1 MAERRLTLVDVN
13 ALVALCLTSHQ
24 HHRPAHAFLAGVTGA
39 WATCPVTESALFRL
53 LLNPAVTGTP
63 RSAGEVAAVVAGLQ
77 ADPRWRFLPDD
88 SRLGEPLVDLNVL
101 MGHQQVTDLHLV
113 NLAAPLANY
122 EFYFAGPP
130 PMTQALQELLMV
142 NHRVP
147 FEQIH
152 FDRFF

>member
-113 NLAAPLANY
+113 NLAASHGAVLAT
-122 EFYFAGPP
+122 FDA
-130 PMTQALQELLMV
+130 ALPQWLA
-142 NHRVP
+142 P
-147 FEQIH
+147 A
-152 FDRFF
+152 DRKHVHVIVA